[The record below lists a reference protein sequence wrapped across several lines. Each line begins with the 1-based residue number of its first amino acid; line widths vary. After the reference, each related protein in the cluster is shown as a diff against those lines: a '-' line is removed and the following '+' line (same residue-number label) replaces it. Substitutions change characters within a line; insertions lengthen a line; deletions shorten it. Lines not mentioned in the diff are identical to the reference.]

1 MAKEYSTIN
10 ELLDD
15 AKQVVGHKFKEYD
28 INNRLSNNNNKGN
41 LGHVIEEGF
50 FGYDIKNL
58 ILEN

>member
-41 LGHVIEEGF
+41 LGHVI
-50 FGYDIKNL
+50 
-58 ILEN
+58 